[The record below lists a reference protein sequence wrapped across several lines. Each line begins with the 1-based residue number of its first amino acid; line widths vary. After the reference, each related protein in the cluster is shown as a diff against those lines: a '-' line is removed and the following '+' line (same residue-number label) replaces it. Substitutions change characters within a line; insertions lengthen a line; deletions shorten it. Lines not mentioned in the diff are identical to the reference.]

1 MITDL
6 IEKAKK
12 SVYAASY
19 TMSWKKMMEILRN
32 RHGAIDIKVMLD
44 AEPAEKLP
52 EEMLKIDGKSPL
64 FHPKFIV
71 IDRKTVLAGSGNFTE
86 GSMHTHHNNFLL
98 IENSVIAGFFTR
110 KFLSWWKDSP
120 SEEIYADDTFQI
132 YFSPENDCED
142 VIKRMIS
149 SARNS
154 VRFALYHCTSEDIAI
169 TLIRRKL
176 AGVDVCGIV
185 ERSSIEPHSVFYS
198 LRDYGCTMKKSNS
211 AGFLH
216 DKFFIIDGETVIT
229 GSYNPTAA
237 ARRNTECLLV
247 IKDRETAGRFLKE
260 WKRLWR
266 YYSLP

>member
-6 IEKAKK
+6 IERAEK

-19 TMSWKKMMEILRN
+19 TMSWEKMMGILRN
-32 RHGAIDIKVMLD
+32 IHGAIDIKVMLD

-52 EEMLKIDGKSPL
+52 EGMLRIDKKSSL

-71 IDRKTVLAGSGNFTE
+71 IDGKTVLAGSGNFTE
-86 GSMHTHHNNFLL
+86 GGMYRHHNNFLL
-98 IENSVIAGFFTR
+98 IRNGAIAGFFTQ
-110 KFLSWWKDSP
+110 KFLSWWEEHP
-120 SEEIYADDTFQI
+120 SEEVYADDTFQI
-132 YFSPENDCED
+132 CFAPENDCEG
-142 VIKRMIS
+142 VIKNLIS
-149 SARNS
+149 SAKNS
-154 VRFALYHCTSEDIAI
+154 IRFALYHCTSEDIALE
-169 TLIRRKL
+169 LIRRKL

-185 ERSSIEPHSVFYS
+185 ERSSVEPHSVFYS
-198 LRDYGCTMKKSNS
+198 LRDYGCRMKKSNM

-216 DKFFIIDGETVIT
+216 DKFFIIDGKTVIT

-237 ARRNTECLLV
+237 ARKNTECLLV
-247 IKDRETAGRFLKE
+247 IKDTETADKFLKE

>member
-1 MITDL
+1 MIIDL
-6 IEKAKK
+6 IKKAEK
-12 SVYAASY
+12 SVYVASY
-19 TMSWKKMMEILRN
+19 TMSYGMMIKTLRN

-52 EEMLKIDGKSPL
+52 EGILKTDKKSSL

-71 IDRKTVLAGSGNFTE
+71 VDGKTVLAGSGNFTE

-98 IENSVIAGFFTR
+98 MENSIIAGFFTR
-110 KFLSWWKDSP
+110 KFLSWWEDSP

-149 SARNS
+149 SARS
-154 VRFALYHCTSEDIAI
+154 SIRFALYHCTSEDIAI
-169 TLIRRKL
+169 ALIHRKL

-185 ERSSIEPHSVFYS
+185 ERSSVEPHSVFYS
-198 LRDYGCTMKKSNS
+198 LRDYGCAMKKSNS

-247 IKDRETAGRFLKE
+247 IKDREIAETFMKE
-260 WKRLWR
+260 WKKLWR